1 MPKNEFFTIRLS
13 NEDREHR
20 DFYAISVGY
29 EDLSK
34 FVRDSI
40 NGLIKA
46 KQKPSREVVII
57 GE

>member
-1 MPKNEFFTIRLS
+1 MPKHERFTLRLS
-13 NEDREHR
+13 NEDREDW

-29 EDLSK
+29 KDLSN

-46 KQKPSREVVII
+46 KRKPSREVVIV

>member
-13 NEDREHR
+13 NEDREHW